1 MKLAEALQERSD
13 LNRNIEQ
20 LKKRLSNNVLVQ
32 EGEQPAEEPQQLKQ
46 ELDISLRR
54 LAYLIAQI
62 NLTNCATKIGE
73 QTLTELIAQKDT
85 LVLKIGIYKDIV
97 YAAGEIKKQVSV
109 PVFAVNG
116 IRTPE
121 DARGALELTQVDM
134 IDVGRGSLANP
145 NWAADAL
152 AGRETDTCLDCSVC
166 QWRIDPARCAGRLL
180 HEKRQK

>member
-1 MKLAEALQERSD
+1 MPEK
-13 LNRNIEQ
+13 
-20 LKKRLSNNVLVQ
+20 
-32 EGEQPAEEPQQLKQ
+32 PAGFP
-46 ELDISLRR
+46 
-54 LAYLIAQI
+54 
-62 NLTNCATKIGE
+62 
-73 QTLTELIAQKDT
+73 
-85 LVLKIGIYKDIV
+85 YKDIV

-145 NWAADAL
+145 NWASDAL